1 VRCAE
6 KGEVVVD
13 VERSAATTS
22 WMLLGGL
29 LSGVINFRL
38 EQVIIPMCLLGLEVV
53 VQAACTMTTTSVLRL
68 RCRLSFEYIINRAR
82 ESTQR
87 TEQRDSTVR

>member
-13 VERSAATTS
+13 VEWSASTTS

-38 EQVIIPMCLLGLEVV
+38 EQVKYRGAFRFRSSCLSRVHDDYHFYVIG
-53 VQAACTMTTTSVLRL
+53 CS
-68 RCRLSFEYIINRAR
+68 
-82 ESTQR
+82 ES
-87 TEQRDSTVR
+87 